1 MATPAL
7 RDFELTV
14 LTAVARLGDEAY
26 GLRIQQDIA
35 ARQGRDYAVGAVY
48 TALQRLQTKNLISSL
63 MTEPLAI
70 RGGRAR
76 RVYRLRAAGRVALEA
91 ARERARS
98 TWAGLDLGAITP

>member
-1 MATPAL
+1 MAPGTL

-35 ARQGRDYAVGAVY
+35 TRHSREYAVGAVY
-48 TALQRLQTKNLISSL
+48 TTLQRLETKSL
-63 MTEPLAI
+63 VDSRTTEPLAV

-76 RVYRLRAAGRVALEA
+76 RVYTLNAAGRAALEA
-91 ARERARS
+91 ARERAQS
-98 TWAGLDLGAITP
+98 TWADLNLGTTSR

>member
-1 MATPAL
+1 MATVTL

-35 ARQGRDYAVGAVY
+35 TRHGRDYAVGAVY
-48 TALQRLQTKNLISSL
+48 TTLQRLETKSLVSSR
-63 MTEPLAI
+63 MTEPLAV

-76 RVYRLRAAGRVALEA
+76 RVYKLKAAGRVALEA
-91 ARERARS
+91 ARERAQS
-98 TWAGLDLGAITP
+98 IWTDLNLGTTSR